1 MNTPETLPRR
11 RPGAHPAPVASTTR
25 FVGRV
30 AMPAG
35 VTRWSDDVTTLVRL
49 RRLLRDV

>member
-11 RPGAHPAPVASTTR
+11 RPGAHLAPVAPTTR
-25 FVGRV
+25 YVGRV
-30 AMPAG
+30 AIPAG
-35 VTRWSDDVTTLVRL
+35 LTRWSDDVATLVRL